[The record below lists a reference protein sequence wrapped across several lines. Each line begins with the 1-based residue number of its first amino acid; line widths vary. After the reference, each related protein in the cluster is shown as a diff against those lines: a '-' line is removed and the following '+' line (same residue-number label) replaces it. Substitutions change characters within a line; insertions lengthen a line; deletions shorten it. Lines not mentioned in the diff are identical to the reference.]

1 MPELPEAENVRTRL
15 EKYGAGRTITHVR
28 VTEDSIVFSGVTAD
42 EFAEKM
48 KNQKIKT
55 AHRWGKYFWLE
66 FETNGNL
73 WPIFHL
79 GMSGSVRFLESN
91 GEDIHGAASD
101 SENDPDAENGN
112 VDDDEASAL
121 EADDEDFD
129 RLKETAEKE
138 QEEAVNPPPLK
149 RRKSSTVS
157 PRPDWPPRWWKFVL
171 ILDDGTQISF
181 ADCRRLGRVFLH
193 QGPNPKDHTAIKKL
207 GFDALL
213 SVPDQS
219 DFDALVARRS
229 LPLKALLL
237 NQAFAAG
244 VGNWIADEVLYQ
256 ARLHPERRANT
267 LSKEELKTLRDKI
280 INIVKTAVELKRQS
294 KRLPEDWLFHRR
306 WSKVAAKK
314 ETQKTVEG
322 HEIAFA
328 TVGGRTSAYVP
339 ALQPAPEG
347 FVNDDGE
354 KKKKKTK
361 KEKSGDGKKQ
371 KKSKKKAESDDEEE
385 ISMDDDEDS
394 DDAPA
399 PVMERGS
406 SSRLSR
412 QSSKKSLKEESS
424 DEGEG
429 NASAG
434 ESSDD
439 DFMSTKSNKSRKRKS
454 EDDQEEEKNPKKSP
468 ARKRSKLADV
478 KEEDA
483 GETKQDREE
492 SRPAP
497 AKRKRSQIET
507 TEAAE
512 KPKLNRRK
520 SSTTKPKKEPGEGH

>member
-1 MPELPEAENVRTRL
+1 
-15 EKYGAGRTITHVR
+15 
-28 VTEDSIVFSGVTAD
+28 
-42 EFAEKM
+42 
-48 KNQKIKT
+48 
-55 AHRWGKYFWLE
+55 
-66 FETNGNL
+66 
-73 WPIFHL
+73 
-79 GMSGSVRFLESN
+79 
-91 GEDIHGAASD
+91 
-101 SENDPDAENGN
+101 
-112 VDDDEASAL
+112 
-121 EADDEDFD
+121 
-129 RLKETAEKE
+129 LKETAEKE
-138 QEEAVNPPPLK
+138 QEEAINPPPLK

-213 SVPDQS
+213 SVPNQA

-256 ARLHPERRANT
+256 ARFHPERRANT
-267 LSKEELKTLRDKI
+267 LSKDELVTLRDKI
-280 INIVKTAVELKRQS
+280 IYIVKTAVELKTQS
-294 KRLPEDWLFHRR
+294 KRLPDDWLFHRR

-347 FVNDDGE
+347 FVNDADGSGG
-354 KKKKKTK
+354 KKKKVK
-361 KEKSGDGKKQ
+361 KEKKSTEGKKQ
-371 KKSKKKAESDDEEE
+371 KKAKKNANSDDEEE
-385 ISMDDDEDS
+385 MSIVDDEDS
-394 DDAPA
+394 DEAPA
-399 PVMERGS
+399 PISRRSS

-424 DEGEG
+424 ADEDQK
-429 NASAG
+429 SAE

-439 DFMSTKSNKSRKRKS
+439 DFVSTKSKKSKKRKS
-454 EDDQEEEKNPKKSP
+454 DDSEEDNAPNKKTTKSP
-468 ARKRSKLADV
+468 ARKKSKLADV
-478 KEEDA
+478 KQEKEIKDELA
-483 GETKQDREE
+483 E

-497 AKRKRSQIET
+497 AKRKRSQIE
-507 TEAAE
+507 ADSDE
-512 KPKLNRRK
+512 KPKFARRK